1 MNICVDVG
9 NTTIAFSGY
18 VDGVCKH
25 RNIINNDKKR
35 SEDEY
40 YNYLKLVLSFCE
52 PPIIV
57 ENVIYSSVVPEINT
71 ALKGALFR
79 LFNVPIK
86 TINLRTDKVGFKFYT
101 DNPYETGDDL
111 VADLVAGYH
120 FYGYPLLIVDLGTAS
135 KVLYLDEEG
144 RFASANILPGLE
156 LCRNSLCRDTSLLPN
171 IELTPV
177 DSVFSKNTLE
187 CINTGVVIGQI
198 EMLNGFISRYK
209 KETNNENLKVVF
221 TGGYTYLLKD
231 LISKDYE
238 INPNLTMDGLNKL
251 IELNK

>member
-18 VDGVCKH
+18 ENGACVH
-25 RNIINNDKKR
+25 RNIINLDSKKT
-35 SEDEY
+35 EDEFY
-40 YNYLKLVLSFCE
+40 HYLKLVLSFCE

-57 ENVIYSSVVPEINT
+57 ENIIYSSVVPEVNV

-79 LFNVPIK
+79 LFHVQIK
-86 TINLRTDKVGFKFYT
+86 TINIRTDKVGFKFYT

-111 VADLVAGYH
+111 IADLVGGYH
-120 FYGYPLLIVDLGTAS
+120 EYGYPLLIVDLGTAS
-135 KVLYLDEEG
+135 KILYLDEQG

-171 IELTPV
+171 VELKPV
-177 DSVFSKNTLE
+177 SSVFAKNTAE
-187 CINTGVVIGQI
+187 CINTGVVIGHM
-198 EMLNGFISRYK
+198 EMINGFIRRYK
-209 KETNNENLKVVF
+209 EETNNENLKVVF
-221 TGGYTYLLKD
+221 TGGYTFLLKE
-231 LISKDYE
+231 L
-238 INPNLTMDGLNKL
+238 INPNYIVNSNLTMDGLNKL